1 MVFPHQLN
9 ADVAPAVLDVVIENS
24 GGEASWCSTPRDGM
38 VAEWN
43 LATDGLRVVLESL
56 PRVTLLKHGGY
67 LGTKIF
73 SFFRSMLT
81 VFSKPL
87 PLFFRPQI
95 LIH

>member
-1 MVFPHQLN
+1 MLLSKTLGVRRRGVRRLET
-9 ADVAPAVLDVVIENS
+9 V
-24 GGEASWCSTPRDGM
+24 M